1 MRKVKSALVIGMA
14 SMLAVGCASTS
25 DNAGDKKAGSNGYPV
40 LEVLSDKP
48 YVWDDSVSEALNVAR
63 MAQPAGVGNGMRDFA
78 DGTLANTGRIG
89 GGTRVFDAGLGLLSQ
104 GIFGVISMEALNQG
118 VNRQLDWKPSIVD
131 FIPVKDVPDGE
142 RFKYVQNFIGDKL
155 QDAFK
160 KVYGGVTWHGPFT
173 PKRVFKNLN
182 TEYVLFD
189 NDGCKESL
197 KFEMYNKNSEVKYLD
212 ANKHREFIE
221 GNQNIGMFCNYGGV
235 ISIAGKRLIDGEENY
250 IVVFESSFGH
260 FFDSV
265 VAKHY
270 DGYFIMPEM
279 YFFSAIDRTARVVI
293 NRDKASVYKSGSEL
307 LFTKI

>member
-1 MRKVKSALVIGMA
+1 MLNVKKLVAVVIA
-14 SMLAVGCASTS
+14 SLMTVGCASTG
-25 DNAGDKKAGSNGYPV
+25 NGDSGKQQYPE
-40 LEVLSDKP
+40 LKVLSDKP
-48 YVWDDSVSEALNVAR
+48 YVWDDSISEALNVAR

-104 GIFGVISMEALNQG
+104 GIFGVVSMEALNQG

-142 RFKYVQNFIGDKL
+142 RFKFVQNYIGDKL
-155 QDAFK
+155 HDAFK
-160 KVYGGVTWHGPFT
+160 KEYGEVNWHGPFT

-189 NDGCKESL
+189 NDACKESL
-197 KFEMYNKNSEVKYLD
+197 KFEMYNKDAEVKYLD
-212 ANKHREFIE
+212 ASKHREFVE
-221 GNQNIGMFCNYGGV
+221 GNQNIGVFCNYGGV
-235 ISIAGKRLIDGEENY
+235 ISIAGKRLINGEENY

-293 NRDKASVYKSGSEL
+293 NREMASVYKSGNEL